1 MAYQRLPMRMIKEV
15 LRLKHDC
22 GLPDRQIAKSSGLS
36 RSTVG
41 DYLKRATQAGLSW
54 PLPADLTE
62 LRLDAMLF
70 KAPAPSSER
79 PAPDCEYIY
88 AELRRWR
95 HRVNLTLTQ
104 LWIEYQEQHPDGY
117 AYTQFCEHYRRW
129 LGKRDYCMRQEHR
142 AGEKLFV
149 DYCEGLDIVDPQ
161 TGEVVTTQLFAAV
174 WGHSNCTYVE
184 ASLTQ
189 TLPDW
194 IGSHVRAFEY
204 FKCAPHVVTP
214 DNLKSGVTK
223 ACFYEPEINPT
234 YADLAAHYGCAVLP
248 AKIRKPRYK
257 AKVEGGVLIVQRW
270 ILAVLRHR
278 VFHSVADLNAA
289 IWELLER
296 LNARKLRKLKLSR
309 REIFESAD
317 RPNAKTLPERPYEFA
332 EWKKVRVHIDHHVQ
346 IDFHCYSVPYHL
358 RKEQLDARATAGVIE
373 IFHRGERVTAH
384 ARSRVPYGYTT
395 IPEHLPPALREYA
408 GWTPARM
415 IEWAAKTGPSTA
427 MTAEKIMAGKKHP
440 EQGYRACLGILTSLV
455 ESYGALRVE
464 AACCRALKFNTCSF
478 QSVRSILKSGLDRQD
493 GAAATTQAT
502 LPFHGNIRGGQ
513 YYN

>member
-1 MAYQRLPMRMIKEV
+1 MRMIREV

-22 GLPDRQIAKSSGLS
+22 GLADRQIAESCKIG
-36 RSTVG
+36 RTTVG
-41 DYLKRATQAGLSW
+41 DYIKRATQAGLSW

-62 LRLDAMLF
+62 LQLDAMLF
-70 KAPAPSSER
+70 KAPAAPASER
-79 PAPDCEYIY
+79 PPPDCEYIY

-95 HRVNLTLTQ
+95 NKVNLTLTQ
-104 LWIEYQEQHPDGY
+104 LWIEYQEQHPGGY
-117 AYTQFCEHYRRW
+117 EYTQFCEHYRRW
-129 LGKRDYCMRQEHR
+129 LGRRDYCMRQEHR

-161 TGEVVTTQLFAAV
+161 TGEVVKTQLFAAV

-278 VFHSVADLNAA
+278 VFHGVAELNVA

-317 RPNAKTLPERPYEFA
+317 RPNAKPLPAGPYEFA

-346 IDFHCYSVPYHL
+346 VDFHYYSVPYRL

-415 IEWAAKTGPSTA
+415 IEWAAKIGPSTA
-427 MTAEKIMAGKKHP
+427 MTAEKIMAGKQHP

-455 ESYGALRVE
+455 DSYGAQRVE
-464 AACCRALKFNTCSF
+464 AACGRALKFNTCSF
-478 QSVRSILKSGLDRQD
+478 QSVRSILKSGLDRQN
-493 GAAATTQAT
+493 GEAATTQTT